1 MIEQTQAQQTQ
12 AQAPKRP
19 ASSVPLLVGGA
30 FFAGIAAFLGWGVWE
45 ATHPAPVP
53 LQGMVDAR
61 TISVSAKVPG
71 RLAELKVREGD
82 VLKAGDTVAV
92 IAIPE
97 IEAKLVQVKAQER
110 AAQARED
117 LANTGAR
124 VQEKDA
130 ARADWERAKAALTLA
145 SKTYERVDALYR
157 EGLIP
162 AQRHDEATAQLAAAR
177 KVTEAAAAKLSA
189 VDEGARV
196 EDKTAAKALVDQA
209 RGGVSEVS
217 SLASESIVKAP
228 AAGEVTRIVMEE
240 GEVAPAGFPLV
251 LVTDL
256 RQVGRLQHPR
266 GRASGRRGGHGPQG
280 LHPRRQPHGRPQ
292 GQLDQSSRRVRSLAC
307 DASVDG
313 LRPAHV
319 RGARSS
325 RRRASRP
332 ASWHDRHR
340 RALSGTP

>member
-1 MIEQTQAQQTQ
+1 MTEQTQAQQTQ
-12 AQAPKRP
+12 AQAPRRS

-82 VLKAGDTVAV
+82 VLKADDTVAV

-97 IEAKLVQVKAQER
+97 IEAKLAQVQAQER

-130 ARADWERAKAALTLA
+130 ARADWERAKAALALA

-189 VDEGARV
+189 VNEGARV
-196 EDKTAAKALVDQA
+196 EDKAAAKALVDQA

-217 SLASESIVKAP
+217 SLASESIVKTP

-256 RQVGRLQHPR
+256 SDKWVVFNIREDELPGVEVGTILKGFIPAVNRTVELKVTWINPR
-266 GRASGRRGGHGPQG
+266 GEYAVWRAT
-280 LHPRRQPHGRPQ
+280 RQSTGYDLRTFEVRARPVEE
-292 GQLDQSSRRVRSLAC
+292 LPA
-307 DASVDG
+307 
-313 LRPAHV
+313 LRPGMTV
-319 RGARSS
+319 VVER
-325 RRRASRP
+325 
-332 ASWHDRHR
+332 
-340 RALSGTP
+340 

>member
-1 MIEQTQAQQTQ
+1 MEYRLTPPCTAEDL
-12 AQAPKRP
+12 AP
-19 ASSVPLLVGGA
+19 
-30 FFAGIAAFLGWGVWE
+30 
-45 ATHPAPVP
+45 
-53 LQGMVDAR
+53 
-61 TISVSAKVPG
+61 
-71 RLAELKVREGD
+71 
-82 VLKAGDTVAV
+82 LKAGDTVAV

-110 AAQARED
+110 AAQAREN

-256 RQVGRLQHPR
+256 SDKWVVFNIREDELPGVEVGTVLKGFIPAVNRTVDLKVNWINPR
-266 GRASGRRGGHGPQG
+266 GEYAVWRAT
-280 LHPRRQPHGRPQ
+280 RQSTGYDLRTFEVRARPVEE
-292 GQLDQSSRRVRSLAC
+292 LPA
-307 DASVDG
+307 
-313 LRPAHV
+313 LRPGMTV
-319 RGARSS
+319 IVER
-325 RRRASRP
+325 
-332 ASWHDRHR
+332 
-340 RALSGTP
+340 

>member
-1 MIEQTQAQQTQ
+1 MTEQTQAQQTQ
-12 AQAPKRP
+12 AQAPRRS

-30 FFAGIAAFLGWGVWE
+30 FFAGIAAFLGCGVWE

-110 AAQARED
+110 AAQAREN

-130 ARADWERAKAALTLA
+130 ARADWERAKAALALA

-256 RQVGRLQHPR
+256 SDKWVVFNIREDELPGVEVGTVLKGFIPAVNRTVDLKVNWINPR
-266 GRASGRRGGHGPQG
+266 GEYAVWRAT
-280 LHPRRQPHGRPQ
+280 RQSTGYDLRTFEVRARPVEE
-292 GQLDQSSRRVRSLAC
+292 LPA
-307 DASVDG
+307 
-313 LRPAHV
+313 LRPGMTV
-319 RGARSS
+319 IVER
-325 RRRASRP
+325 
-332 ASWHDRHR
+332 
-340 RALSGTP
+340 

>member
-53 LQGMVDAR
+53 GMVDAR

-177 KVTEAAAAKLSA
+177 KVTEAAAAKLS
-189 VDEGARV
+189 
-196 EDKTAAKALVDQA
+196 
-209 RGGVSEVS
+209 EVS

-256 RQVGRLQHPR
+256 SDKWVVFNIREDELPGVEVGTVLKGFIPAVNRTVDLKVNWINPR
-266 GRASGRRGGHGPQG
+266 GEYAVWRAT
-280 LHPRRQPHGRPQ
+280 RQSTGYDLRTFEVRARPVEE
-292 GQLDQSSRRVRSLAC
+292 LPA
-307 DASVDG
+307 
-313 LRPAHV
+313 LRPGMTV
-319 RGARSS
+319 IVER
-325 RRRASRP
+325 
-332 ASWHDRHR
+332 
-340 RALSGTP
+340 

>member
-256 RQVGRLQHPR
+256 SDKWVVFNIREDE
-266 GRASGRRGGHGPQG
+266 RRGGHGPQG

-292 GQLDQSSRRVRSLAC
+292 GQLDQSSRRVRSLAR